1 MENMEKTLLVDRIK
15 KYINEKYGS
24 LDYFT
29 EQQLVDYCLG
39 KAEAKKSQGKV
50 FKIQDVNC
58 EGIIKYLQT
67 KKCMS
72 YDLIT
77 ESANRLA
84 VQYARLA
91 KTSAPSSIKKIDEKE
106 TADLVQ
112 NKINLYYL
120 NGNLDSHV
128 ASDGKTITYETIEP
142 VA

>member
-1 MENMEKTLLVDRIK
+1 MI
-15 KYINEKYGS
+15 
-24 LDYFT
+24 
-29 EQQLVDYCLG
+29 
-39 KAEAKKSQGKV
+39 A
-50 FKIQDVNC
+50 
-58 EGIIKYLQT
+58 
-67 KKCMS
+67 
-72 YDLIT
+72 